1 MAGRPGVVAARLRLG
16 RARRASGDTPLE
28 LWSLQRRLSV
38 GDVVEVTV
46 PAVRGASRVA
56 PAALA
61 VVHDLLVGGGFEVA
75 GRTRVDAGA
84 VVLQAVRARTL
95 ADTVAPGLRLL
106 VCGLNPSLYTADAGI
121 PYARPG
127 NRFWPAALA
136 AGLVT
141 VDRDPLH
148 ALEVHGVGF
157 TDQVKRAT
165 PSIETVGAAEFRT
178 GAERVERL
186 VARLEPAAVCVVGLS
201 GWRAAVDRRAGTGW
215 QPGTLG
221 GRPVYVM
228 PSTSGLN
235 AHATPAGLAAH
246 LRAAGAPPPAAGDA

>member
-1 MAGRPGVVAARLRLG
+1 MAGGAGVVAARLRLG
-16 RARRASGDTPLE
+16 RARLASGDTPLE
-28 LWSLQRRLSV
+28 LWSLQRLLSV

-46 PAVRGASRVA
+46 PATRGASRVA
-56 PAALA
+56 PGALA
-61 VVHDLLVGGGFEVA
+61 VARDLLSGGGFEVA
-75 GRTRVDAGA
+75 DSARVAGGA
-84 VVLQAVRARTL
+84 VILRAVRARTL
-95 ADTVAPGLRLL
+95 ADTVAPGMRLL
-106 VCGLNPSLYTADAGI
+106 VCGLNPSLYTADAGV

-148 ALEVHGVGF
+148 ALEAHGVGF

-165 PSIETVGAAEFRT
+165 PSIETVEADEFRAGT
-178 GAERVERL
+178 ARVERL

-201 GWRAAVDRRAGTGW
+201 GWRAAVDRHAATGW

-246 LRAAGAPPPAAGDA
+246 LRAASAPPAARDA